1 MALTFRCL
9 LRGLSRPV
17 IRNNSTIAEAIQAP
31 DEQFQTFRT
40 IENNPINHTNDH
52 INRFYTMPSAVTERL
67 FRYGG
72 LPKRY
77 DAQVKTFLENAI
89 LVREPAI
96 EIISYLRLADYTK
109 PANRYV
115 LYGEL
120 GGGKSITLMHIL
132 HYGLESKRIIVHIPW
147 VRDWFRRAKEVT
159 PSQSKEGFYD
169 IPVDAA
175 AWLIHFKHQNAP
187 LLSELDLKLS
197 KDYIWNS
204 REQNS
209 AGSSLLKLLDF
220 GMARPKYACDIIDA
234 LANELKMASIA
245 GKCSTLVV
253 IDGFNSFFGND
264 TKIKGTDF
272 KYLTPRQ
279 VTVTQPFMNL
289 TKYDWCNAAIVVT
302 VDEFAVY
309 SENHQSVLPRY
320 LLGKEGFEHL
330 DPFLPVEVPRYSQ
343 DEFETVMEYYKER
356 KWVRNISKE
365 GQRELELLSNR
376 NPYKLMRYTAS
387 L

>member
-1 MALTFRCL
+1 
-9 LRGLSRPV
+9 
-17 IRNNSTIAEAIQAP
+17 
-31 DEQFQTFRT
+31 
-40 IENNPINHTNDH
+40 
-52 INRFYTMPSAVTERL
+52 MPPAVADKL

-77 DAQVKTFLENAI
+77 VAQVTTFMENAI
-89 LVREPAI
+89 LVREPAL
-96 EIISYLRLADYTK
+96 EIISYLQHADYTK

-115 LYGEL
+115 LYGEI
-120 GGGKSITLMHIL
+120 GVGKSVTLMHIL
-132 HYGLESKRIIVHIPW
+132 HYGLESKRIIVHVPW
-147 VRDWFRRAKEVT
+147 VRNWFRRAKEVA

-175 AWLIHFKHQNAP
+175 AWLIHFKHQNAS

-197 KDYIWNS
+197 KDYVWNA
-204 REQNS
+204 REKNP
-209 AGSSLLKLLDF
+209 AGSSLVQLLDF
-220 GMARPKYACDIIDA
+220 GMARPKYACDIIDG
-234 LANELKMASIA
+234 LANELKMASTA
-245 GKCSTLVV
+245 GKCNTLVV

-264 TKIKGTDF
+264 TRIKGSDF
-272 KYLTPRQ
+272 KLVPPSQ
-279 VTVTQPFMNL
+279 VTITQPFINL
-289 TKYDWCNAAIVVT
+289 TKYDWCNSAIVLT
-302 VDEFAVY
+302 VDEFAV
-309 SENHQSVLPRY
+309 SLKDHHQSIFPRF

-330 DPFLPVEVPRYSQ
+330 DPFLPVEVPNYSQ